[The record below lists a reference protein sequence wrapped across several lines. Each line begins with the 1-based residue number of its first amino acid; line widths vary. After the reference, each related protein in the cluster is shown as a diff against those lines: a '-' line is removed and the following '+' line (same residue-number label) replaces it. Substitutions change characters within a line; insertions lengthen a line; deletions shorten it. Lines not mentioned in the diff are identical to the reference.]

1 MKLDFEYNDRSGE
14 YEAEYKGLTI
24 KAVQDSPP
32 ESPREWDNVAVM
44 ACGHPSYNLGDDD
57 GMRQPRDA
65 IRASR
70 CYRDTWE
77 SGSVAAPYDVKIKG
91 TTYDVFDL
99 SEPGQLWQA
108 IQLCDD
114 IESQPLYLYDH
125 SGITI
130 STGRFSCAWDSGQ
143 VGFAFV
149 TRAQMIKES
158 AFKRW
163 TPAARAWARERIDA
177 ETRVYDDYIT
187 GAVYGYVIASDS
199 DDHMDSCW
207 GYYGTDFADS
217 GLAESAMN
225 VADCLL
231 EAAHKKRLACLARL
245 IRNRVPLDKRPAML
259 ASAGELV
266 A

>member
-1 MKLDFEYNDRSGE
+1 MKLDFDYNDSSGE

-24 KAVQDSPP
+24 KAVPDSDS
-32 ESPREWDNVAVM
+32 ESPREWSNVAVL
-44 ACGHPSYNLGDDD
+44 ACRHPRYNLGDDG
-57 GMRQPRDA
+57 GMRQARDA

-91 TTYDVFDL
+91 TIYDVFDL
-99 SEPGQLWQA
+99 SEPDQIWQA

-130 STGRFSCAWDSGQ
+130 STGRFSCAWDSRQ

-149 TRAQMIKES
+149 TRPQMIKES

-163 TPAARAWARERIDA
+163 TPAARARARKCIDA
-177 ETRVYDDYIT
+177 ETCVYNDYIT

-207 GYYGTDFADS
+207 GYYRTDFDAS

-225 VADCLL
+225 AADCLL
-231 EAAHKKRLACLARL
+231 ADAHKKRLAMLATL
-245 IRNRVPLDKRPAML
+245 IRNRVPLEKGPAKL